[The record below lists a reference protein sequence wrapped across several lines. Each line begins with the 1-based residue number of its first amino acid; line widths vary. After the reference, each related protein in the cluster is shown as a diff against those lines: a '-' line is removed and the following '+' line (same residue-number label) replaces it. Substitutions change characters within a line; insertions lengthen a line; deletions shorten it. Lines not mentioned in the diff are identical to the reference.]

1 MSMIPPMPIA
11 SEFEG
16 QTAKTAEISRNVCE
30 AARGA
35 NEITENISEVTQ
47 TASDTSNVIGQT
59 QSEPKVLEKCL
70 QTSKNWGDN

>member
-30 AARGA
+30 AARG
-35 NEITENISEVTQ
+35 NTETTENIRGVT
-47 TASDTSNVIGQT
+47 
-59 QSEPKVLEKCL
+59 
-70 QTSKNWGDN
+70 